1 MNDELS
7 ADSNQ
12 YLTFTLED
20 ELFALDIFSVRE
32 VLEYTNITRVPR
44 TPEYMR
50 GIINVRGNAVPVI
63 DLNMKFGRS
72 KTVQTINTSIII
84 VEVEMEGEAAI
95 IGALADSV
103 QEVFE
108 LKEDQIDPPPRMG
121 ASIRTDFIKGMGKYE
136 ERFIM
141 ILDINKVFSA
151 EELSALHASGA
162 GQPATDTADP
172 PYGEGPHASEAQ
184 AATVE

>member
-1 MNDELS
+1 MSD
-7 ADSNQ
+7 DVKIDRNQ

-32 VLEYTNITRVPR
+32 VLEYTSITRVPR

-72 KTVQTINTSIII
+72 KTAQTINTSIII
-84 VEVEMEGEAAI
+84 VEVDLEGESTI
-95 IGALADSV
+95 IGALADAV

-108 LKEDQIDPPPRMG
+108 LRDDQIDPTPKMG
-121 ASIRTDFIKGMGKYE
+121 TSIRTDFIRGMGKHE
-136 ERFIM
+136 DGFIM
-141 ILDINKVFSA
+141 ILDIDKVFSS
-151 EELSALHASGA
+151 EELSALHNMACGPR
-162 GQPATDTADP
+162 PA
-172 PYGEGPHASEAQ
+172 EA
-184 AATVE
+184 AAE

>member
-1 MNDELS
+1 MSDDVKIER
-7 ADSNQ
+7 NQ

-32 VLEYTNITRVPR
+32 VLEYTSITRVPR

-72 KTVQTINTSIII
+72 KTAQTINTSIII
-84 VEVEMEGEAAI
+84 VEVDLEGESTI
-95 IGALADSV
+95 IGALADAV

-108 LKEDQIDPPPRMG
+108 LRDDQIDPTPKMG
-121 ASIRTDFIKGMGKYE
+121 TSIRTDFIRGMGKHE
-136 ERFIM
+136 DGFIM
-141 ILDINKVFSA
+141 ILDIDKVFSS
-151 EELSALHASGA
+151 EELSALHNMACGPR
-162 GQPATDTADP
+162 PA
-172 PYGEGPHASEAQ
+172 EA
-184 AATVE
+184 AAE

>member
-1 MNDELS
+1 MSEDVTT
-7 ADSNQ
+7 DRNQ

-32 VLEYTNITRVPR
+32 VLEYTSITRVPR

-50 GIINVRGNAVPVI
+50 GVINVRGNAVPVI

-72 KTVQTINTSIII
+72 RTSQTISTAIII
-84 VEVEMEGEAAI
+84 VEVELEGESTI

-108 LKEDQIDPPPRMG
+108 LKEDQIDPPPKMG
-121 ASIRTDFIKGMGKYE
+121 TSIRTDFIRGMGKHGDG
-136 ERFIM
+136 FIM
-141 ILDINKVFSA
+141 ILDIDKIFSS
-151 EELSALHASGA
+151 EELSALQSMACG
-162 GQPATDTADP
+162 PRTA
-172 PYGEGPHASEAQ
+172 EA
-184 AATVE
+184 AAE

>member
-1 MNDELS
+1 MSDEVNV
-7 ADSNQ
+7 DRNQ

-32 VLEYTNITRVPR
+32 VLEYTSITRVPR

-72 KTVQTINTSIII
+72 RTKQTINTSIII
-84 VEVEMEGEAAI
+84 VEVDLEGEATI

-103 QEVFE
+103 QEVFT
-108 LKEDQIDPPPRMG
+108 LKYDQIDPPPKMG
-121 ASIRTDFIKGMGKYE
+121 TSIRTDFIRGMGKHDDG
-136 ERFIM
+136 FIM
-141 ILDINKVFSA
+141 ILDIDKVFSS
-151 EELSALHASGA
+151 EELSALQNFAC
-162 GQPATDTADP
+162 GQRPAESCA
-172 PYGEGPHASEAQ
+172 E
-184 AATVE
+184 